1 MSLDR
6 PPAPMAPST
15 PITQAGDAVIWS
27 HPAFCSIALP
37 MRASRGAWQRDT
49 EAESVRIEPSSIDD
63 MVPSGR
69 ILRLSMMHI
78 CDAAFRA
85 NSQVVELGED
95 RTSLAAV
102 LGIDPKTRDLTDQW
116 QRLQAARFT
125 WSAGGSGEVSVFDA
139 RSRRRAGDLGWRSGV
154 RLGAKFLSSLVDHA
168 VALDRRVVRELSA
181 TPAALD
187 AYAWSTMSLRR
198 MAQDEIVTTPWD
210 DLRRRF
216 GTASQDV
223 AEFRS
228 SFEAVL
234 RLVVEAESSID
245 LAASDEG
252 LSLRRAEL
260 AKGSIPAEARMP
272 IEPDQHLTDGDDAP
286 QCEPKPMPASTAT
299 VAELALPAEQKPVSI
314 PKQSS
319 SVESDIAAA
328 SAAADRITQD
338 SVSLP
343 KHLTG
348 LAQVI
353 WLRRGKGEENVLV
366 GVTPG
371 PRFEA
376 ERLTVLA
383 VEPMVLQVSG
393 GLNEKDFER
402 VAPWVMTN
410 RDVIDDF
417 WEGLI
422 TSMAELSRRV
432 RKVPSQGW
440 R

>member
-102 LGIDPKTRDLTDQW
+102 LGIDPKTRDLADQW

-187 AYAWSTMSLRR
+187 AYAWITMSLRR

-216 GTASQDV
+216 GTA
-223 AEFRS
+223 
-228 SFEAVL
+228 
-234 RLVVEAESSID
+234 
-245 LAASDEG
+245 
-252 LSLRRAEL
+252 
-260 AKGSIPAEARMP
+260 
-272 IEPDQHLTDGDDAP
+272 
-286 QCEPKPMPASTAT
+286 
-299 VAELALPAEQKPVSI
+299 
-314 PKQSS
+314 
-319 SVESDIAAA
+319 
-328 SAAADRITQD
+328 
-338 SVSLP
+338 
-343 KHLTG
+343 
-348 LAQVI
+348 
-353 WLRRGKGEENVLV
+353 
-366 GVTPG
+366 
-371 PRFEA
+371 
-376 ERLTVLA
+376 
-383 VEPMVLQVSG
+383 
-393 GLNEKDFER
+393 
-402 VAPWVMTN
+402 
-410 RDVIDDF
+410 
-417 WEGLI
+417 
-422 TSMAELSRRV
+422 
-432 RKVPSQGW
+432 
-440 R
+440 

>member
-6 PPAPMAPST
+6 PSAPMAPNT
-15 PITQAGDAVIWS
+15 ADTQAEDSVIWS
-27 HPAFCSIALP
+27 HSAFCSIALP
-37 MRASRGAWQRDT
+37 MRASRGAWQRET
-49 EAESVRIEPSSIDD
+49 EAGSLRIEPSSVED

-69 ILRLSMMHI
+69 ILRLSMIHI

-85 NSQVVELGED
+85 NSQIVELGED
-95 RTSLAAV
+95 RTLLAAA

-116 QRLQAARFT
+116 QRLQAARLT
-125 WSAGGSGEVSVFDA
+125 WSLGGGGEVSVFDA
-139 RSRRRAGDLGWRSGV
+139 RSRRRAGDLAWRSGV
-154 RLGAKFLSSLVDHA
+154 RLSAKFLSSLMDHA

-187 AYAWSTMSLRR
+187 AYAWITMSLCR
-198 MAQDEIVTTPWD
+198 AAVDQISTTPWD
-210 DLRRRF
+210 ELLSRF

-234 RLVVEAESSID
+234 RLVFEAESSID
-245 LAASDEG
+245 LAVGNEG
-252 LSLRRAEL
+252 VSVRRVEPARD
-260 AKGSIPAEARMP
+260 SIAGEGTKP
-272 IEPDQHLTDGDDAP
+272 IKPDQHLTNSDNATQSEP
-286 QCEPKPMPASTAT
+286 QPMLSITAS
-299 VAELALPAEQKPVSI
+299 VAGVALPAAQEPDPVPS
-314 PKQSS
+314 QRSS
-319 SVESDIAAA
+319 LESEGAAA

-353 WLRRGKGEENVLV
+353 WLRRGNGEENVLV

-432 RKVPSQGW
+432 RKAPAQGW